1 VKGNHGHRHGHISN
15 SPGEENLDGA
25 PAQQEGIQVKG
36 LIEGGLL
43 YIGIPAATLYPLSF
57 IALGVQLWR
66 DAAFPYRDFTMVWEA
81 VALIPQTVVV
91 ATGIRLIYLSV
102 IATILGAAVA
112 GMLLALSRR
121 RKSGEGGE
129 GRPPWGTPQNGR
141 LWTIMLILLLP
152 LAAAGLL
159 VRGTHPWTAD
169 PTTIFC
175 TWPGSSR
182 YAREVSGY
190 RHTGRVAREVPF
202 RVGPTGGNRDATSA
216 PRRSAGCREARA
228 DSPEIPH
235 RDAAAP
241 RPVRER
247 TAPRVR
253 STRSSVRRL
262 LGVHPGRTGRGFKA
276 QMRSGRIRFCSRL
289 TNPRGAI
296 CP

>member
-1 VKGNHGHRHGHISN
+1 M
-15 SPGEENLDGA
+15 DGA

-43 YIGIPAATLYPLSF
+43 YIGIPAATLYPLGF
-57 IALGVQLWR
+57 IALAVQLWR
-66 DAAFPYRDFTMVWEA
+66 DAAFPYRDFTTVWEA

-159 VRGTHPWTAD
+159 VRGDSPLDGRPDNDLLYMAGFVPSCPRGFWLSSHREG
-169 PTTIFC
+169 C
-175 TWPGSSR
+175 TRG
-182 YAREVSGY
+182 
-190 RHTGRVAREVPF
+190 TF
-202 RVGPTGGNRDATSA
+202 
-216 PRRSAGCREARA
+216 PRRANRRK
-228 DSPEIPH
+228 
-235 RDAAAP
+235 P
-241 RPVRER
+241 RRYQRP
-247 TAPRVR
+247 PK
-253 STRSSVRRL
+253 VRRMS
-262 LGVHPGRTGRGFKA
+262 RG
-276 QMRSGRIRFCSRL
+276 SGR
-289 TNPRGAI
+289 
-296 CP
+296 